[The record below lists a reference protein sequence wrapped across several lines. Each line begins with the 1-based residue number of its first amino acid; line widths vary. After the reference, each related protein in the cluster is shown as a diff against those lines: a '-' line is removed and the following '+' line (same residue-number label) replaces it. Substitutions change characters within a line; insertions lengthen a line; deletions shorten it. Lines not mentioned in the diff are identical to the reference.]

1 MPEGGEPYLNHLL
14 LDVSSIF
21 ENIMI
26 FKASDYC
33 FRSCRDWEER
43 NPFHSHNPVTGA
55 IITSIVCAII
65 SRYNLTFDNNII
77 I

>member
-26 FKASDYC
+26 SKQVITVLDHAETEKKGIHFI
-33 FRSCRDWEER
+33 
-43 NPFHSHNPVTGA
+43 VT
-55 IITSIVCAII
+55 TP
-65 SRYNLTFDNNII
+65 
-77 I
+77 